1 MSKEIVLDIETQNT
15 FQEVGKYDHTLL
27 RISLVGAY
35 FYETDTYESFLEHEL
50 PSLWP
55 RLERAERI
63 VGYNSKGFDLPVMN
77 NYYAGDLLRIPQLD
91 IMEEIQKHIGFRVKL
106 DDVAH
111 GTLGMGKSGN
121 GLMAV
126 QYFRQGEMEKLRDY
140 CLQDV
145 KVTKAVYEHGLA
157 KGELKYYD
165 NRQGKMVLVP
175 VKFNRNLAETKP
187 AINLTMPF

>member
-1 MSKEIVLDIETQNT
+1 MSREVVLDIETQNT

-27 RISLVGAY
+27 KISLVGVY
-35 FYETDTYESFLEHEL
+35 FYETDTYESFLEHDL
-50 PSLWP
+50 PALWP
-55 RLERAERI
+55 RLERADRI
-63 VGYNSKGFDLPVMN
+63 IGYNSKGFDIPVMN
-77 NYYAGDLLRIPQLD
+77 NYYAGDLMRLPQLD

-111 GTLGMGKSGN
+111 GTLGIGKSGN

-126 QYFRQGEMEKLRDY
+126 QYFRQGEIKKLRDY

-145 KVTKAVYEHGLA
+145 KVTREVYEYGLA
-157 KGELKYYD
+157 KGELKYHD
-165 NRQGKMVLVP
+165 RMGKAVP
-175 VKFNRNLAETKP
+175 VPVRFARNIAAVKP

>member
-1 MSKEIVLDIETQNT
+1 MSREVVLDIETQNT

-35 FYETDTYESFLEHEL
+35 FYETDGYESFLEHEL

-55 RLERAERI
+55 RLERADRI
-63 VGYNSKGFDLPVMN
+63 IGYNSKGFDLPVMN
-77 NYYAGDLLRIPQLD
+77 NYYAGDLLRLPQLD
-91 IMEEIQKHIGFRVKL
+91 IMEEIQKYIGFRVKL

-111 GTLGMGKSGN
+111 STLGIGKSGN

-126 QYFRQGEMEKLRDY
+126 QYFKQGEIGKLRDY

-145 KVTKAVYEHGLA
+145 KVTKDVYEFGLL
-157 KGELKYYD
+157 KGELKYRD
-165 NRQGKMVLVP
+165 RAGKDISVP
-175 VKFNRNLAETKP
+175 VRFARDIAQAKST
-187 AINLTMPF
+187 INLTMPF